1 MKPVKYDSPEVKQRL
16 DTAKDRV
23 VTSLAKRMGVTLHPD
38 ANDLY
43 DKLVSAEYHDLRWGW
58 YYILTH
64 EALPSLLFKVSYN
77 YESNEYSTTAFQSQW
92 TDRS

>member
-1 MKPVKYDSPEVKQRL
+1 MKPVKYDSPEVRERFDIAKSKVVEAFTKRL
-16 DTAKDRV
+16 GTNLV
-23 VTSLAKRMGVTLHPD
+23 HE
-38 ANDLY
+38 DLY
-43 DKLVSAEYHDLRWGW
+43 EKLKSAEYHDLRWGW

>member
-1 MKPVKYDSPEVKQRL
+1 MKPAQYDSPEVKQRL
-16 DTAKDRV
+16 DTAKDKV
-23 VTSLAKRMGVTLHPD
+23 VKSLTKRMGVTLHAD

-64 EALPSLLFKVSYN
+64 EALPSLLFKVTYN
-77 YESNEYSTTAFQSQW
+77 YEKKVYTTTAFQSQW